1 MTAGLLPSL
10 FPKGHSAVYIL
21 SKLRRNVRC
30 NSYNMMPHY
39 SDAHSINSAAPS
51 APPSPP
57 VVFGTTHE
65 SLSLNWQAPPFAETN
80 GVILNYAVAVLEVET
95 GRSFTVNSNTTQV
108 TLEDL
113 HPFYTYTCSIA
124 AETVGIGP
132 FSEHITIQLP
142 EAGEAPILST
152 FHDCVKD

>member
-1 MTAGLLPSL
+1 
-10 FPKGHSAVYIL
+10 
-21 SKLRRNVRC
+21 
-30 NSYNMMPHY
+30 MMSHY

-51 APPSPP
+51 APPSRP

-142 EAGEAPILST
+142 EAGDAPILST
-152 FHDCVKD
+152 FHDCVSKINILHNDEVK